1 MSEPRIVGLRE
12 NFERHL
18 EAPLYPFPTTVY
30 CSLAMT
36 IPNVRLQI
44 REAGGGRNTSTPKAA
59 SVLAYFC
66 CSESELVAIACVVLS
81 HSNVPIVAGC

>member
-1 MSEPRIVGLRE
+1 MSEPRIVGLLE

-18 EAPLYPFPTTVY
+18 EAPLYSFPTTVY

-44 REAGGGRNTSTPKAA
+44 RWARGGGHASTPKAA

-66 CSESELVAIACVVLS
+66 CSESELVTIVCVALS
-81 HSNVPIVAGC
+81 H